1 MDVLFVTQ
9 PFSYYKFPILYQLWQ
24 FKLVINNYLNSNH
37 QINLPVPYI
46 SPSHSVFLRYFLR
59 ILNLPQK
66 NLQFVVTFFSLTRY
80 TYGMQLNDYNSCV
93 HQWADAL
100 FRFAL
105 KNIGNSEDA
114 RDIVQSS
121 FEVLWQKRNEV
132 DSTKAKAFLFQV
144 AYNQC
149 ISAFRKKKETGLH
162 SLSEN
167 IMLPHNQHPDL
178 KRVLDHAL
186 ALLDEQSRALV
197 LLKDLEGY
205 RYDEIAIISG
215 LNESQVKV
223 YLHRARKVLKDYLVS
238 VEHII

>member
-1 MDVLFVTQ
+1 
-9 PFSYYKFPILYQLWQ
+9 
-24 FKLVINNYLNSNH
+24 
-37 QINLPVPYI
+37 
-46 SPSHSVFLRYFLR
+46 
-59 ILNLPQK
+59 
-66 NLQFVVTFFSLTRY
+66 
-80 TYGMQLNDYNSCV
+80 MQLNDYNSCV

-105 KNIGNSEDA
+105 KNTGNSEDA

-144 AYNQC
+144 VYNQC
-149 ISAFRKKKETGLH
+149 ISAFRKKKEIGLNAIG
-162 SLSEN
+162 EN
-167 IMLPHNQHPDL
+167 RALPNKHNPDL
-178 KRVLDHAL
+178 KRLLDNAL
-186 ALLDEQSRALV
+186 ALLDDQSRALV

-215 LNESQVKV
+215 LNEAQVKV